1 NGRLSGE
8 NESLT
13 TQLSE
18 KNAIITTQQER
29 INQLAELDT
38 KHTQELAH
46 AKTEIDTLRADVAA
60 GRRKLR
66 IKAVCPSV
74 PETVTSG

>member
-1 NGRLSGE
+1 MKWKAKAILLVVCIVLVSSAAYSIYSVYTDNGRLSGE

-38 KHTQELAH
+38 
-46 AKTEIDTLRADVAA
+46 
-60 GRRKLR
+60 
-66 IKAVCPSV
+66 
-74 PETVTSG
+74 